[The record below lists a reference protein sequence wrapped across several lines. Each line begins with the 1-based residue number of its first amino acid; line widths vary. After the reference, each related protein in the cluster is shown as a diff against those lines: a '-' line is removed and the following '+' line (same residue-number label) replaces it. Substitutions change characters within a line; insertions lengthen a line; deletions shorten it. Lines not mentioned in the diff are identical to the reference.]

1 MKRKIKLNGE
11 RSYGLIST
19 SLSQSLSRYNHE
31 VLIGSSL
38 IRNGTTQPV
47 KRSWRRA
54 RAERTHSLLDRPQ
67 PAQR

>member
-11 RSYGLIST
+11 RRYDLIST
-19 SLSQSLSRYNHE
+19 SLSQSLSRCNHE
-31 VLIGSSL
+31 ILIGSGL

-54 RAERTHSLLDRPQ
+54 RAERTYSLLDRPQ